1 MTLSQIVMSGA
12 QYDAPFRQSAG
23 RHALDFT
30 AGGAGKAA
38 VGGAATLA
46 RIMFVTRKFIAGS
59 GKDRGAWPWRA
70 WAAFISA

>member
-1 MTLSQIVMSGA
+1 MTL
-12 QYDAPFRQSAG
+12 
-23 RHALDFT
+23 
-30 AGGAGKAA
+30 AA
-38 VGGAATLA
+38 AKVRGCRAMDVTSGGAATLD